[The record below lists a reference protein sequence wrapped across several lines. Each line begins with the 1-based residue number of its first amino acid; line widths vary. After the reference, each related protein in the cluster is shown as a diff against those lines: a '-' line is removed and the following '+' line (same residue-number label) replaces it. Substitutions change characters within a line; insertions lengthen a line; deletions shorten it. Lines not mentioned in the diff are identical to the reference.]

1 MNKPTPDVCPMVFV
15 NVGGYPDYD
24 INTFCTVCPDA
35 GKIPKGCKL
44 TCGWPSAIKQRGCR
58 YKRKCPCTQ
67 PAPEERL
74 EAIARWDEKRKARM
88 KIINDTFK

>member
-1 MNKPTPDVCPMVFV
+1 MNTPAPDVCPMVFV

-44 TCGWPSAIKQRGCR
+44 TCGWPTRINNRGCR
-58 YKRKCPCTQ
+58 LKKKCPCNQ
-67 PAPEERL
+67 PSTGERA
-74 EAIARWDEKRKARM
+74 EKMAEWKEKHKDRAAIIWKVKY
-88 KIINDTFK
+88 